1 MDLNTL
7 IERQYAL
14 QLTDRS
20 VSSSSTRYILNI
32 GLEKVGVLFDFNPEI
47 ADYIF
52 KLIKEDLRKKKQEKD
67 LKVKEEKYPNKGQLW
82 NVKDLVQLVELW
94 CSGSTSEKMEGLLK
108 RPWYEIS
115 AKVQELLGREIALFA
130 RSYPKKSTS
139 GQEVEELL
147 TALAQLHRS
156 MFF

>member
-14 QLTDRS
+14 QCTDQS
-20 VSSSSTRYILNI
+20 VSSSSTRYVLNTR
-32 GLEKVGVLFDFNPEI
+32 LEKVGVLFDFNPEI

-52 KLIKEDLRKKKQEKD
+52 KLIKEDLKKKKQEKD

-115 AKVQELLGREIALFA
+115 AKV
-130 RSYPKKSTS
+130 
-139 GQEVEELL
+139 
-147 TALAQLHRS
+147 
-156 MFF
+156 